1 MSHAQAVKLALR
13 GGDDLAQM
21 IGALGTAEHPRG
33 AVLNAY
39 RQAER
44 NLTLAL
50 QPESLT
56 ARQFGV
62 RQALTDLRDALRQAA
77 QAALLTAVAAGSTRA
92 MQQADAYGLPTP
104 PAAVGIEPLLAAWL
118 AAVDAQIGA
127 ANALVALDA
136 APVEVLGDASRAG
149 VLRPAVVVA
158 EGSRWLA
165 TAFAAAAAAAWTAS
179 LQRAGQAEE
188 QWYHQAV
195 AAIDEHTTD
204 CCLRVNGQPQPLDA
218 PFRLVGTPR
227 FADKKQAPPFFY
239 FCRTS
244 EALLPAREANDAL
257 TQQMRAAGDA
267 ELKARGPD
275 GKNRVEISPADA
287 RSRR

>member
-44 NLTLAL
+44 NLTLAM

-62 RQALTDLRDALRQAA
+62 RQALVDLRDTMRQAA
-77 QAALLTAVAAGSTRA
+77 QTALLAAVAAGSTLA
-92 MQQADAYGLPTP
+92 MQQADAYALPTP
-104 PAAVGIEPLLAAWL
+104 PAVVVIEPLLAAWL

-136 APVEVLGDASRAG
+136 APVEVLGDDTRAG

-165 TAFAAAAAAAWTAS
+165 TALAAAAAAAWAAS
-179 LQRAGQAEE
+179 LRQAGQIEE

-195 AAIDEHTTD
+195 AAIDERTTD
-204 CCLRVNGQPQPLDA
+204 CCLRVNGQVQKLTD
-218 PFRLVGTPR
+218 PFILTGTPR
-227 FADKKQAPPFFY
+227 FADKKQAPPFHWC
-239 FCRTS
+239 CRTS
-244 EALLPAREANDAL
+244 EALLPAREAGDEL
-257 TQQMRAAGDA
+257 TQQMREAGAA
-267 ELKARGPD
+267 ELAARGPD
-275 GKNRVEISPADA
+275 GKNRVEIHPAHA